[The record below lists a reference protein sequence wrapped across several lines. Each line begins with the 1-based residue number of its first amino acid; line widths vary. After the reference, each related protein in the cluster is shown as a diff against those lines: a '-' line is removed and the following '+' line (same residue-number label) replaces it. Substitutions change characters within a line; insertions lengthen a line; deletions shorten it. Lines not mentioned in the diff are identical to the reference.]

1 MKLMNAFFV
10 STVLAGEFQ
19 RFDRWTCN
27 KLCSLDMN
35 HCFCIAKS
43 GSRIFKM
50 KFELRA
56 MLHRRIFSPIQ
67 NQCHSSCSQCRCQR
81 LAAQLKSHI
90 RQDFAIEVTGS
101 VSKWWLWAL
110 AFVATRIMLVSKVG
124 QLEILGLLN
133 GRSCN
138 GMEAKSS
145 GERCSYRVIYSDLPL
160 EIVKQALHLHTLLV
174 WKGYH
179 HFLRFTIHA
188 TRIDFLNSSIA
199 QAFFFGRCLHIWLT
213 WVHGGGRRI
222 FISAIVFWVQSFWTF
237 EPCTWCWWL
246 RRLCRMSLGPNAEGE
261 ALSYQDEDAGILHC
275 KYALFVIVCFLKQS
289 Q

>member
-1 MKLMNAFFV
+1 
-10 STVLAGEFQ
+10 
-19 RFDRWTCN
+19 
-27 KLCSLDMN
+27 
-35 HCFCIAKS
+35 
-43 GSRIFKM
+43 
-50 KFELRA
+50 
-56 MLHRRIFSPIQ
+56 
-67 NQCHSSCSQCRCQR
+67 
-81 LAAQLKSHI
+81 
-90 RQDFAIEVTGS
+90 
-101 VSKWWLWAL
+101 
-110 AFVATRIMLVSKVG
+110 MLVAKVG

-222 FISAIVFWVQSFWTF
+222 FISAIAF
-237 EPCTWCWWL
+237 
-246 RRLCRMSLGPNAEGE
+246 LGSKLLN
-261 ALSYQDEDAGILHC
+261 L
-275 KYALFVIVCFLKQS
+275 
-289 Q
+289 